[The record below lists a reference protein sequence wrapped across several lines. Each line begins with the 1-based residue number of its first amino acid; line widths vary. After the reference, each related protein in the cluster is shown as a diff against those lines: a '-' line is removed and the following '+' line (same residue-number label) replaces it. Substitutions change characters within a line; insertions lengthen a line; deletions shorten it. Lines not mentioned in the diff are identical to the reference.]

1 MPSGRTHLV
10 IEAGILSALAAAGA
24 GLVLR
29 GSLPTETLL
38 AFVGGFAFSMTF
50 LTPDLDLVHSRP
62 MRRWGRLS
70 ILWWPY
76 ARMFRHRGVSHHMV
90 WGPLTRMAYL
100 TLLAVAAAVGIGA
113 LLGAPLSLGS
123 PPASVW
129 AILAGIYAPNV
140 AHTVVDAVAPPRR
153 RRT

>member
-1 MPSGRTHLV
+1 MPSGRTHLA
-10 IEAGILSALAAAGA
+10 IEAGVLSAFAAAGTV
-24 GLVLR
+24 LVLR
-29 GSLPTETLL
+29 GSLPTESLL

-76 ARMFRHRGVSHHMV
+76 AKMFRHRGVSHHMV

-100 TLLAVAAAVGIGA
+100 TLLAAATAVGLGA
-113 LLGAPLSLGS
+113 LLGLPLSLGR
-123 PPASVW
+123 PDASVW
-129 AILAGIYAPNV
+129 AMLAGIYVPNV
-140 AHTVVDAVAPPRR
+140 AHTVVDAVATPRR
-153 RRT
+153 RRS